1 MLAIR
6 ADGNETIGMGH
17 FMRCISIAKELIK
30 NNQLV
35 YFLISDFS
43 DTNVLADNG
52 IIYFRLTD
60 KNIPYSIQV
69 RNWMLEHKCHTILVD
84 TYEISPEDFDVLSQV
99 GKVIYIDDLY
109 AFDYNCSVII
119 NYNIEASHEFYSNSR
134 YNRQLF
140 LGLDYFPLREEF
152 CKVKNHDIRRNV
164 SKVLITTGSTDDYHA
179 AYNILSTLVNEYDYI
194 EFYVLLGLYY
204 KESYKRKLL
213 GVKEIHDNVKL
224 IPWGQ
229 NMAVFLT
236 QFDLVLG
243 PGSTIIFEALSM
255 NVPCISFEF
264 VSNHHEQCVAMDEK
278 HMVPFLGNM
287 VIFDSALK
295 DKILKLF
302 KEELEYDRRKNRAQ
316 SYGRYFDK
324 KGVKRIADIIRG

>member
-6 ADGNETIGMGH
+6 ADGNEIIGMGH
-17 FMRCISIAKELIK
+17 FMRCVSIAKELIK
-30 NNQLV
+30 SNHSVSFLV
-35 YFLISDFS
+35 SDFS
-43 DTNVLADNG
+43 DTNVLTDNG
-52 IIYFRLTD
+52 ISYFKLTD
-60 KNIPYSIQV
+60 KNIPYSIQA

-84 TYEISPEDFDVLSQV
+84 TYEVSPEDFDVLSQV

-134 YNRQLF
+134 YKRQLF
-140 LGLDYFPLREEF
+140 LGPDYFPLRDEF
-152 CKVKNHDIRRNV
+152 CKIKNHDIRRNV
-164 SKVLITTGSTDDYHA
+164 SKVLITTGSTDNYNI
-179 AYNILSTLVNEYDYI
+179 AYNILNTLVEEYDYI

-204 KESYKRKLL
+204 EKNYERKLFEI
-213 GVKEIHDNVKL
+213 KETYDNVKL

-229 NMAVFLT
+229 NMAIFLT

-264 VSNHHEQCVAMDEK
+264 VSNHHDQCMSMDEK
-278 HMVPFLGNM
+278 DMVPSLGNI

-295 DKILKLF
+295 DKILKIF
-302 KEELEYDRRKNRAQ
+302 KEELEYDRRKTRAWN
-316 SYGRYFDK
+316 YGCYFDK
-324 KGVKRIADIIRG
+324 NGVKRIANIIRG